1 MTTLPNTHLI
11 DHLSL
16 LGGRCQLLFSDIVF
30 VEAQGSYAIFHCD
43 NGEQIMTS
51 KSLSWY
57 QSRLPDYF
65 IRVHKSYFVSL
76 DCIVAF
82 EKEAV
87 HLSNG
92 KCITVSRR
100 RRRVVRKLIKTRLVT
115 PLSFPTSLSV

>member
-57 QSRLPDYF
+57 QSHLPDYF
-65 IRVHKSYFVSL
+65 IRVHKSYFVNL
-76 DCIVAF
+76 AF
-82 EKEAV
+82 VVSFE
-87 HLSNG
+87 G
-92 KCITVSRR
+92 KTIQLADGQRITVSRR
-100 RRRVVRKLIKTRLVT
+100 RLRAVRTSVKAQLN
-115 PLSFPTSLSV
+115 PLSCI